1 MRTGGFRATSPT
13 WLRLARFRRW
23 FLSLG
28 LVVGGFVLIAATQS
42 GADADVENLW
52 LPPALAL
59 MVCGATAWTWRRT
72 EGGGFEALRWR
83 RLHRRV
89 FWRAATLSLLGG
101 LAALWLVAFWQ
112 WRADTSPGGFEQPT
126 WDSDNGHAAF
136 FGSVSA
142 WLSAA
147 APALVLAE
155 PFVWRLWPRQ
165 LRQAVR
171 RAKTAEILAHRR
183 YGTRL
188 MLDPGAGAA
197 GRPEPIL
204 TVKAG
209 EPDSHAYAITPQ
221 GRQPADWPRAAAR
234 DWWRHARLAWD
245 GSALVVTDGQL
256 NSWTFPAVTTPADA
270 GTEGGSGRDGSGK
283 DAGSIEG
290 SGIDR
295 VAELV
300 WFTED
305 VRSWRVPLWQHEQI
319 LLLDRAGRRIAEL
332 PMTGF
337 TAKATAQI
345 AEAAGLPFSAYDLG
359 SVRRDESPAHP
370 MLFPR
375 TRRTVKVTPPSQ
387 RS

>member
-1 MRTGGFRATSPT
+1 VTRFSAVRTGGFRGTSPT
-13 WLRLARFRRW
+13 RLRLIRLRHWLLPLA
-23 FLSLG
+23 

-42 GADADVENLW
+42 GSDADVENLW
-52 LPPALAL
+52 LPLALAL
-59 MVCGATAWTWRRT
+59 MAGGATAWVWRRA

-89 FWRAATLSLLGG
+89 FWRTAALSLLGG

-112 WRADTSPGGFEQPT
+112 WRADTTPGGFEQSA

-147 APALVLAE
+147 APALFVVE
-155 PFVWRLWPRQ
+155 PFAWRLWPRS

-171 RAKTAEILAHRR
+171 RAKTAEILAKRR
-183 YGTRL
+183 YGTQL
-188 MLDPGAGAA
+188 ILDSVLGAA
-197 GRPEPIL
+197 GRPEATL
-204 TVKAG
+204 TVKRG
-209 EPDSHAYAITPQ
+209 EPSPRAHAITPH

-234 DWWRHARLAWD
+234 DWWRHAKLAWD
-245 GSALVVTDGQL
+245 GSALQVADGQL
-256 NSWTFPAVTTPADA
+256 SSWTFPVVTTPTD
-270 GTEGGSGRDGSGK
+270 
-283 DAGSIEG
+283 EG
-290 SGIDR
+290 SEGAGGIDR

-305 VRSWRVPLWQHEQI
+305 VRSWRVATWQHEQI
-319 LLLDRAGRRIAEL
+319 LLLDRGGRRIAEL
-332 PMTGF
+332 PVAGF
-337 TAKATAQI
+337 TAKATAAI
-345 AEAAGLPFSAYDLG
+345 AEAAGLPFAAYDLG

-375 TRRTVKVTPPSQ
+375 TRRTVKVTPLPK